1 MANAVFF
8 QQPPT
13 GHDFVNVNT
22 VIIDHNLGYVPNT
35 TIVIGGYV
43 VTANV
48 QHPTANRVVITFHN
62 SVTGTVYLR

>member
-8 QQPPT
+8 QQPPSS
-13 GHDFVNVNT
+13 HNFVNVAT
-22 VIIDHNLGYVPNT
+22 VTIDHNLGYVPNI

-48 QHPTANRVVITFHN
+48 QHPTVNRLVITFHN
-62 SVTGTVYLR
+62 SDTGTVYLR